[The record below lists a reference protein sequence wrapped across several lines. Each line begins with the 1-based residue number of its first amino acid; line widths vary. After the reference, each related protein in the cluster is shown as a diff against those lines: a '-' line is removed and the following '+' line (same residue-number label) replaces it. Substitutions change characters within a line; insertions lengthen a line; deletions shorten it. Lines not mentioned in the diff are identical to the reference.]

1 MDQKLHGLE
10 GKITESKSERKRL
23 LKLIMK
29 GGSDFP
35 EEEMRELDGSVKE
48 MEKDLVTLRSKRENL
63 TRASDNFQKSRD
75 EIATLIDRVQSSSE
89 DSLLLRSALQNRI
102 KDLCEKIEVRHGG
115 DIVIG
120 KGHRVSPPE
129 GSRRFTVKFKNSGI
143 VRTVVPATDD
153 PTRLTVMVE
162 ENPTITFKGKHLNIG
177 SKHPVVI
184 IKDASDEV

>member
-1 MDQKLHGLE
+1 MELEELDQKLHGLE

-29 GGSDFP
+29 GGSDFL

-89 DSLLLRSALQNRI
+89 DSSCL
-102 KDLCEKIEVRHGG
+102 EVLS
-115 DIVIG
+115 
-120 KGHRVSPPE
+120 KTA
-129 GSRRFTVKFKNSGI
+129 SRTC
-143 VRTVVPATDD
+143 VRKSKCAMVVT
-153 PTRLTVMVE
+153 L
-162 ENPTITFKGKHLNIG
+162 
-177 SKHPVVI
+177 S
-184 IKDASDEV
+184 